1 MSLMRRLNN
10 NAPTAG
16 AASRGPTADVG
27 GGPGGAP
34 PPPPRESAGNGQTTG
49 TLGAMTSTLKR
60 PILGK
65 EQAAAATRERND
77 SFTELKTRV
86 QNRLIAELDPRMDL
100 SNAEEVRRTVEET
113 FNRVLEQE
121 QIVLTRVERLR
132 LFEAIAAEILGYG
145 PIEVLLKDDSVS
157 EVMVN
162 GPQQVYVERSGK
174 LELSGVQFQD
184 DDHVMRVIDRIVSP
198 LGRRIDE
205 SSPTVDARL
214 PDGSRINAVIPPISL
229 VGPVLT
235 IRKFSKDPLTIDD
248 LVRFGTVTPEMV
260 SFLKACVES
269 RLNVVVSGGTGSG
282 KTTTLN
288 VLSSFIPE
296 DERIITIENAAELQ
310 LRQEHVVTLESR
322 PANIEGKGEV
332 TIRDLV
338 INSLRMRP
346 ERIVVGEC
354 RGGEALDMLQAMN
367 TGHDGRLGA
376 DTRVH
381 FTDGT
386 RRVGAWVDELL
397 AAYPERIERRDQHGT
412 AVEYLTVPR
421 DRAATVTC
429 ITVDGR
435 ATPTPVVYALRSRH
449 RGTMLHIRTA
459 SGLEHTVSPEHPLY
473 ALRDDVAYVP
483 AGEVGVGDWLAA
495 PRSVSWADLAT
506 VEDDEESYWAGMLTG
521 DGSISGHVG
530 VGGRLAQ
537 AVTLSIDDAGIAEA
551 FGAHLA
557 RAFGAEAV
565 VRGRIT
571 GRTADTYYQLV
582 CNHAATARAVAER
595 YTLPIGGRGRETRL
609 AQSARASAPRHFLA
623 GFFDAEGY
631 VGAAERGTRD
641 ALVLSSCNREYL
653 AVAREA
659 LLIEG
664 IPARLRRVAPSRA
677 TEPTWQLVVTGREA
691 IRRFAERIP
700 IRHARKRAALR
711 ALSERLA
718 GVVGNP
724 NADVIPCKKRLK
736 RCLDEAKGRGHSQ
749 RTLAARAGISQAL
762 ISAYRRGARLPTP
775 GRLEQLCLTLS
786 ELGVACD
793 DLLLLARADLR
804 WERVVAVEP
813 IAYDGYVYDL
823 QVSEERH
830 SGTLPH
836 NFAADCLLTSNSMTT
851 AHANTPRDTLSR
863 LETMCLMAGI
873 DLPVRA
879 IREQIAA
886 AVDVIVQQSR
896 LKDGSRRIT
905 AVTEVQGMEG
915 DVIVM
920 QDIFVFEQ
928 TGIENGKIVGRMKP
942 TGIRPKFIEKFE
954 VANIYLPPNIFG
966 AMDRF
971 F

>member
-10 NAPTAG
+10 NTPATGAP
-16 AASRGPTADVG
+16 SPTPAG
-27 GGPGGAP
+27 GGNGFGGGTP
-34 PPPPRESAGNGQTTG
+34 PPPPDGHANGSGPLGGLSTGN
-49 TLGAMTSTLKR
+49 LKR
-60 PILGK
+60 PAMAGK
-65 EQAAAATRERND
+65 EVTAAQAVRERND
-77 SFTELKTRV
+77 TFTELKTRV

-100 SNAEEVRRTVEET
+100 SNAEEVRRTVEDT

-132 LFEAIAAEILGYG
+132 LFEAIAAEILGFG
-145 PIEVLLKDDSVS
+145 PIEPLLKDDTIS

-162 GPQQVYVERSGK
+162 GPRQVYIERRGK
-174 LELSGVQFQD
+174 LILSDVQFQD

-260 SFLKACVES
+260 SFIKACVES
-269 RLNVVVSGGTGSG
+269 RLNIVVAGGTGSG

-322 PANIEGKGEV
+322 PPNIEGKGEV

-367 TGHDGRLGA
+367 TGHDG
-376 DTRVH
+376 
-381 FTDGT
+381 
-386 RRVGAWVDELL
+386 
-397 AAYPERIERRDQHGT
+397 
-412 AVEYLTVPR
+412 
-421 DRAATVTC
+421 
-429 ITVDGR
+429 
-435 ATPTPVVYALRSRH
+435 
-449 RGTMLHIRTA
+449 
-459 SGLEHTVSPEHPLY
+459 
-473 ALRDDVAYVP
+473 
-483 AGEVGVGDWLAA
+483 
-495 PRSVSWADLAT
+495 
-506 VEDDEESYWAGMLTG
+506 
-521 DGSISGHVG
+521 
-530 VGGRLAQ
+530 
-537 AVTLSIDDAGIAEA
+537 
-551 FGAHLA
+551 
-557 RAFGAEAV
+557 
-565 VRGRIT
+565 
-571 GRTADTYYQLV
+571 
-582 CNHAATARAVAER
+582 
-595 YTLPIGGRGRETRL
+595 
-609 AQSARASAPRHFLA
+609 
-623 GFFDAEGY
+623 
-631 VGAAERGTRD
+631 
-641 ALVLSSCNREYL
+641 
-653 AVAREA
+653 
-659 LLIEG
+659 
-664 IPARLRRVAPSRA
+664 
-677 TEPTWQLVVTGREA
+677 
-691 IRRFAERIP
+691 
-700 IRHARKRAALR
+700 
-711 ALSERLA
+711 
-718 GVVGNP
+718 
-724 NADVIPCKKRLK
+724 
-736 RCLDEAKGRGHSQ
+736 
-749 RTLAARAGISQAL
+749 
-762 ISAYRRGARLPTP
+762 
-775 GRLEQLCLTLS
+775 
-786 ELGVACD
+786 
-793 DLLLLARADLR
+793 
-804 WERVVAVEP
+804 
-813 IAYDGYVYDL
+813 
-823 QVSEERH
+823 
-830 SGTLPH
+830 
-836 NFAADCLLTSNSMTT
+836 SMTT

-896 LKDGSRRIT
+896 MKDGSRRIT
-905 AVTEVQGMEG
+905 AITEVQGMEG

-928 TGIENGKIVGRMKP
+928 TGIENGKIIGRMKP